1 MMYKILKI
9 FFKNQ
14 DDVWMTNV
22 KEQDRDD
29 DNLLSLHHL
38 DFCNTFFIILVKSYS
53 SIFGCTFYYNLILP
67 CFYGFLTPI
76 INYMNN
82 YDDCIKLYKIC
93 GYCREFQKIN

>member
-29 DNLLSLHHL
+29 DNLPSLHHL
-38 DFCNTFFIILVKSYS
+38 DFCNTFFIIIISKKLLFNFWMHFLLQSYS
-53 SIFGCTFYYNLILP
+53 AL
-67 CFYGFLTPI
+67 FLWVFDT
-76 INYMNN
+76 NN
-82 YDDCIKLYKIC
+82 
-93 GYCREFQKIN
+93 